1 MSEVKK
7 MKDTFCAKC
16 GQALYEGSVKYTVHI
31 KIVSDFDGFIPCSEK
46 DSSKEIQRLLKEMET
61 IDVQELEDD
70 VYQEFALYLCLQC
83 KKNFTKELIN
93 SEEEHFSPSKN
104 LGNVFH

>member
-16 GQALYEGSVKYTVHI
+16 GQAFYEGSVKYMVHI
-31 KIVSDFDGFIPCSEK
+31 KILSDFDGFIPCSEK

-61 IDVQELEDD
+61 MDVQELEDD
-70 VYQEFALYLCLQC
+70 VYQELSVYMCVHC
-83 KKNFTKELIN
+83 KKKFTRELIDGEDEELE
-93 SEEEHFSPSKN
+93 SEKKHDN
-104 LGNVFH
+104 LYH